1 MTLKLLMIIKL
12 INTFRKKIM
21 RNIICFILIA
31 LCFNTQAQKK
41 ELRKIDKLVLESFW
55 EEAKDELETA
65 KSLILSSEE
74 KYKAQFYF
82 YDAKVSNEL
91 KDFKNAINSLNNL
104 NKLNPNSNL
113 PTKLELEYSNLGIVI
128 SNSLVNSAV
137 KDNQDANF
145 LDAADKLIMAYEMDK
160 DQYKDYLYFA
170 AGSSVNGKDYDKA
183 LGYYVSLKDMGYTG
197 VVDEYFV
204 TNNET
209 GMEEKV
215 SQTEFDLLKSSK
227 DYSNPRIGQT
237 ESRFPEIVKNIALIY
252 VQQGKNDVAEQAIKE
267 ARKIQP
273 DDVSLL
279 LNEADLYIRISNS
292 SEDEEERLLYRNKF
306 KELMEKAIELDPDN
320 GILYY
325 NLGVI
330 YAEQGEF
337 ELAKEK
343 YSQAIKLIP
352 DYVDAYLNLVS
363 VILED
368 EVSIVEQMN
377 SLGNSKKDNIRYD
390 ELKVERENLY
400 KECVPLLEEL
410 LKVSPENIDALNTL
424 KNIYG
429 VLGNNEG
436 FMELKAKI
444 EELQGN

>member
-1 MTLKLLMIIKL
+1 
-12 INTFRKKIM
+12 M
-21 RNIICFILIA
+21 RNIVCIALTA
-31 LCFNTQAQKK
+31 LCFNVHAQKK

-55 EEAKDELETA
+55 EEAKDELETS
-65 KSLILSSEE
+65 KSLILSSED

-128 SNSLVNSAV
+128 SNSVVNSAV
-137 KDNQDANF
+137 TDNQNSNF
-145 LDAADKLIMAYEMDK
+145 LDAAEKLIMAYEMDMDK
-160 DQYKDYLYFA
+160 NIDYLYFA
-170 AGSSVNGKDYDKA
+170 AGSAVNGKDYD
-183 LGYYVSLKDMGYTG
+183 LSLEYYVKLKNMGYTG
-197 VVDEYFV
+197 IVDEYFV

-209 GMEEKV
+209 GVEEKV
-215 SQTEFDLLKSSK
+215 SQTEYDLLKSSK

-252 VQQGKNDVAEQAIKE
+252 VQQGKNDLAEAAIKE
-267 ARKIQP
+267 AREIQP

-279 LNEADLYIRISNS
+279 LNEADLYIRISNNS
-292 SEDEEERLLYRNKF
+292 DNDEDRLLYRNKF
-306 KELMEKAIELDPDN
+306 KTLMEKAIELDPDN

-330 YAEQGEF
+330 YAEQGELD
-337 ELAKEK
+337 LAKEK
-343 YSQAIKLIP
+343 YTQAIKLVP

-368 EVSIVEQMN
+368 EVSIVDEMN
-377 SLGNSKKDNIRYD
+377 SLGTSKKDNLRYD
-390 ELKVERENLY
+390 ELKVKREDLY
-400 KECVPLLEEL
+400 RECVPLLEEL
-410 LKVSPENIDALNTL
+410 LNVSPTNIDALNTL

-429 VLGNNEG
+429 VLGNNEA
-436 FMELKAKI
+436 FMNIKAKI
-444 EELQGN
+444 EELQ

>member
-1 MTLKLLMIIKL
+1 
-12 INTFRKKIM
+12 M
-21 RNIICFILIA
+21 RNIVCIALIA
-31 LCFNTQAQKK
+31 LCFNVHAQKK

-55 EEAKDELETA
+55 EEAKDELETS
-65 KSLILSSEE
+65 KSLILSSED

-128 SNSLVNSAV
+128 SNSVVNSAV
-137 KDNQDANF
+137 TDNQNSNF
-145 LDAADKLIMAYEMDK
+145 LDAAEKLIMAYEMDMDK
-160 DQYKDYLYFA
+160 NIDYLYFA
-170 AGSSVNGKDYDKA
+170 AGSAVNGKDYD
-183 LGYYVSLKDMGYTG
+183 LSLEYYLKLKNMGYTG
-197 VVDEYFV
+197 IVDEYFV

-209 GMEEKV
+209 GVEEKV
-215 SQTEFDLLKSSK
+215 SQTEYDLLKTSK

-252 VQQGKNDVAEQAIKE
+252 VQQGKNDLAEAAIKE
-267 ARKIQP
+267 AREIQP

-279 LNEADLYIRISNS
+279 LNEADLYIRISNNS
-292 SEDEEERLLYRNKF
+292 DNDEDRLLYRNKF
-306 KELMEKAIELDPDN
+306 KTLMEKAIELDPDN

-330 YAEQGEF
+330 YAEQGELA
-337 ELAKEK
+337 LAKEK
-343 YSQAIKLIP
+343 YSQAIKLVP

-368 EVSIVEQMN
+368 EVSIVEEMN
-377 SLGNSKKDNIRYD
+377 SLGTSKKDNLRYD
-390 ELKVERENLY
+390 ELKVKREDLY
-400 KECVPLLEEL
+400 RECVPLLEEL
-410 LKVSPENIDALNTL
+410 LNVSPTNIDALNTL

-429 VLGNNEG
+429 VLGNNEA
-436 FMELKAKI
+436 FMKIKAKI
-444 EELQGN
+444 EELQ

>member
-1 MTLKLLMIIKL
+1 
-12 INTFRKKIM
+12 M
-21 RNIICFILIA
+21 RNIVCIALIA
-31 LCFNTQAQKK
+31 LCFNVHAQKK

-55 EEAKDELETA
+55 EEAKDELETS
-65 KSLILSSEE
+65 KSLILSSED

-128 SNSLVNSAV
+128 SNSVVNSAV
-137 KDNQDANF
+137 TDNQNSNF
-145 LDAADKLIMAYEMDK
+145 LDAAEKLIMAYEMDMDK
-160 DQYKDYLYFA
+160 NIDYLYFA
-170 AGSSVNGKDYDKA
+170 AGSAVNGKDYD
-183 LGYYVSLKDMGYTG
+183 LSLEYYVKLKNMGYTG
-197 VVDEYFV
+197 IVDEYFV

-209 GMEEKV
+209 GVEEKV
-215 SQTEFDLLKSSK
+215 SQTEYDLLKSSK

-252 VQQGKNDVAEQAIKE
+252 VQQGKNDLAEAAIKE
-267 ARKIQP
+267 AREIQP

-279 LNEADLYIRISNS
+279 LNEADLYIRISNNS
-292 SEDEEERLLYRNKF
+292 DNDEDRLLYRNKF
-306 KELMEKAIELDPDN
+306 KTLMEKAIELDPDN

-325 NLGVI
+325 NLAVI
-330 YAEQGEF
+330 YAEQGELA
-337 ELAKEK
+337 LAKEK

-368 EVSIVEQMN
+368 EVSIVDEMN
-377 SLGNSKKDNIRYD
+377 SLGTSKKDNLRYD
-390 ELKVERENLY
+390 ELKVKREDLY
-400 KECVPLLEEL
+400 RECVPLLEEL
-410 LKVSPENIDALNTL
+410 LNVSPTNIDALNTL

-429 VLGNNEG
+429 VLGNNEA
-436 FMELKAKI
+436 FMKIKAKI
-444 EELQGN
+444 EELQ

>member
-1 MTLKLLMIIKL
+1 
-12 INTFRKKIM
+12 M
-21 RNIICFILIA
+21 RNIICFTLIA

-137 KDNQDANF
+137 KDNQDSNF

-183 LGYYVSLKDMGYTG
+183 LEYYVSLKDMGYTG

-209 GMEEKV
+209 GVEEKV

-292 SEDEEERLLYRNKF
+292 SEDDEERLLYRNMF

-343 YSQAIKLIP
+343 YSQAIELIP

-390 ELKVERENLY
+390 ELKVEREDLY
-400 KECVPLLEEL
+400 KECVPLLQEL

-429 VLGNNEG
+429 VLGNNES